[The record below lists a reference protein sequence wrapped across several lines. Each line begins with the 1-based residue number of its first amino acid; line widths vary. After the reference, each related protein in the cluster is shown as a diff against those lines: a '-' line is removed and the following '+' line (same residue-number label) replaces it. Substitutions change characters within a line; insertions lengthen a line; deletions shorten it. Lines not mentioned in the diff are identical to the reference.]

1 MCFNKGDL
9 EIVVAYDGAIYF
21 KLYMNDTGLLFSC
34 FSIADVLSVI
44 AHKDLVN
51 FGQALENVVAQELR
65 AHGRDALYYFNS
77 KGGGEVDF
85 LLESPTTVDVVPLEV
100 KSGKSSRS
108 HAALDHLMRVK
119 NYKLDQA
126 IVLHPFNVEQTGKV
140 TYLPIYMVALL

>member
-34 FSIADVLSVI
+34 FSNADVLSVI

-65 AHGRDALYYFNS
+65 AHGRDAHYFNS